1 MIQIKLETREECETL
16 EGISAATII
25 DCTDVKQIA
34 DKFAKEFGFNKS
46 KYYLVTGSDM
56 NKAYKLTGDN
66 AYRDDIQIVAFDLRD
81 FDTFN
86 QQDIPVD
93 EYIKIR
99 SNGVR
104 WFDDIVSNDL
114 YAEREM
120 RREQRRA
127 RRLASK

>member
-25 DCTDVKQIA
+25 DCTDVKSTA

-56 NKAYKLTGDN
+56 NKAYKLTGSN
-66 AYRDDIQIVAFDLRD
+66 AYLDEIQIVAFDLRD
-81 FDTFN
+81 FETFN
-86 QQDIPVD
+86 QKKVPT
-93 EYIKIR
+93 EEFIKLR

-104 WFDDIVSNDL
+104 WFDDIVENDQ

-120 RREQRRA
+120 RRERR
-127 RRLASK
+127 RRK

>member
-25 DCTDVKQIA
+25 DCTDVRSIA
-34 DKFAKEFGFNKS
+34 DKFAKDFGFNKS

-66 AYRDDIQIVAFDLRD
+66 AYRDDVQIVAFDLRD

-93 EYIKIR
+93 EYIKI
-99 SNGVR
+99 S
-104 WFDDIVSNDL
+104 DIVSNDL